1 MQYYSSPQR
10 AAEESRH
17 GKAITDRISITDS
30 HGKRVLG
37 QVVYEKDYI
46 VLRLNKH
53 TDMIGVEYY
62 KGDSSLDNWLENPS
76 ASFWAMAATL
86 EFKEGAPHQVFFQGG
101 TLKL

>member
-1 MQYYSSPQR
+1 MSMEDRYNMLEAMLSDHSWEKTESISG
-10 AAEESRH
+10 AE
-17 GKAITDRISITDS
+17 
-30 HGKRVLG
+30 
-37 QVVYEKDYI
+37 VYKKDYI

-53 TDMIGVEYY
+53 TDMIEVEYY

-86 EFKEGAPHQVFFQGG
+86 EFKEGSPHQVFFQGG

>member
-37 QVVYEKDYI
+37 QVVYEKGDYYLSYAGVRSLKI
-46 VLRLNKH
+46 R
-53 TDMIGVEYY
+53 DVEYH
-62 KGDSSLDNWLENPS
+62 SIIDNTARWRPL
-76 ASFWAMAATL
+76 
-86 EFKEGAPHQVFFQGG
+86 
-101 TLKL
+101 